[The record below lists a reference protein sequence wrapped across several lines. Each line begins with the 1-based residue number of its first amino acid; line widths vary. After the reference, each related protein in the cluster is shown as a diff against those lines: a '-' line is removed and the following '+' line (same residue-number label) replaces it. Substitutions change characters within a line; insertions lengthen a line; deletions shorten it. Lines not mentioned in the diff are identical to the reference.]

1 MKKTYE
7 IYQSLRN
14 TWIMNPVTRIKENE
28 KKNKKKERQSSKKNI
43 KNYYERNL
51 END

>member
-14 TWIMNPVTRIKENE
+14 TWKMNPVTRIKENE
-28 KKNKKKERQSSKKNI
+28 KKNKKKQRQKIRKEVINFLKTEI
-43 KNYYERNL
+43 
-51 END
+51 